1 LPARQTRE
9 LKFECYSAAD
19 RRPAGRG
26 AYRQVLRRPGAHLAA
41 DLVGD
46 DTKDALAV
54 FRRQSLTGVAEA
66 SGQAVDP
73 QPAVRTEHDLD
84 DGGIFQPGLDRM
96 PHRRAQHA
104 NAARS
109 RF

>member
-1 LPARQTRE
+1 
-9 LKFECYSAAD
+9 
-19 RRPAGRG
+19 
-26 AYRQVLRRPGAHLAA
+26 VLRRPGAHLAA

>member
-1 LPARQTRE
+1 MAKVVALTIGG
-9 LKFECYSAAD
+9 
-19 RRPAGRG
+19 RRPSKRSPVGSSAEMCGD
-26 AYRQVLRRPGAHLAA
+26 PGTHLGA

-54 FRRQSLTGVAEA
+54 FRRQSLPGVAEA

-73 QPAVRTEHDLD
+73 QPAVRIEHDLD
-84 DGGIFQPGLDRM
+84 DGGIFQPGPDRM

>member
-1 LPARQTRE
+1 MA
-9 LKFECYSAAD
+9 KVAALTIGG
-19 RRPAGRG
+19 RRPSKRSPVGSSAEN
-26 AYRQVLRRPGAHLAA
+26 ARRPGTDLGA

-54 FRRQSLTGVAEA
+54 FHRQSLPGVAKA

-73 QPAVRTEHDLD
+73 QPAVRIEHDLD
-84 DGGIFQPGLDRM
+84 DGGIFQPGPDRM

>member
-1 LPARQTRE
+1 MAKVVALTIGG
-9 LKFECYSAAD
+9 
-19 RRPAGRG
+19 RRPSKRYPVGSSAEMRG
-26 AYRQVLRRPGAHLAA
+26 DPETHLAA

-54 FRRQSLTGVAEA
+54 FRRQSLPGVADA
-66 SGQAVDP
+66 SGQAIDP
-73 QPAVRTEHDLD
+73 QPAVRIEHDLD
-84 DGGIFQPGLDRM
+84 DGGVFQPGPDRM